1 MAYVLP
7 TFNLTGN
14 CWHGLNHPPAAPDL
28 VFDCNLCFGR
38 RIGPF
43 DAITTAFC
51 MQLLVP
57 AGTDLR
63 TPVQGIPNFDL
74 VEVPAGTGRF
84 YRVQWVDDLGKGF
97 DNEHRFALLLQT
109 NTFSPWPIP
118 MP

>member
-1 MAYVLP
+1 
-7 TFNLTGN
+7 
-14 CWHGLNHPPAAPDL
+14 
-28 VFDCNLCFGR
+28 
-38 RIGPF
+38 
-43 DAITTAFC
+43 
-51 MQLLVP
+51 
-57 AGTDLR
+57 
-63 TPVQGIPNFDL
+63 VQGIPNFDL